1 MTINNRYKL
10 QTEVAR
16 GRNVYEV
23 LSEILT
29 KGDTI
34 DELDRY
40 ILEKMRIQENG
51 INKEKDEDLMNRL
64 EKKVVEVMDDLLG
77 SWK

>member
-1 MTINNRYKL
+1 MTITNRYKL
-10 QTEVAR
+10 QTQVAR

-29 KGDTI
+29 KGDKI

-64 EKKVVEVMDDLLG
+64 EKKVVEVMDELLG

>member
-40 ILEKMRIQENG
+40 ILQKMRIQENG
-51 INKEKDEDLMNRL
+51 INKEKEEDLMNRL

>member
-64 EKKVVEVMDDLLG
+64 EKKVVEVMEDLLG

>member
-64 EKKVVEVMDDLLG
+64 EKKVVEVMDELLG

>member
-29 KGDTI
+29 KGDKI

-64 EKKVVEVMDDLLG
+64 EKKVVEVMEDLLG

>member
-1 MTINNRYKL
+1 MTITNRYKL
-10 QTEVAR
+10 QTQVAR

-64 EKKVVEVMDDLLG
+64 EKKVVEVMDELLG

>member
-16 GRNVYEV
+16 GRIVYEV

-29 KGDTI
+29 KGDKI

-51 INKEKDEDLMNRL
+51 INKEKDEDLMERL